1 MPDAIIRE
9 GDDAVT
15 ELAPKEQRIAI
26 AGGLVTVGIAVAT
39 MMCLYP
45 WRYDFFEFLEN
56 KKERVLKRILCV
68 DMSTS

>member
-1 MPDAIIRE
+1 MSDDIIRE

-15 ELAPKEQRIAI
+15 ELAPKGQRITI

-45 WRYDFFEFLEN
+45 WRYIFVNF
-56 KKERVLKRILCV
+56 
-68 DMSTS
+68 

>member
-1 MPDAIIRE
+1 MSNDIIRE

-45 WRYDFFEFLEN
+45 WRYCFFEF
-56 KKERVLKRILCV
+56 
-68 DMSTS
+68 